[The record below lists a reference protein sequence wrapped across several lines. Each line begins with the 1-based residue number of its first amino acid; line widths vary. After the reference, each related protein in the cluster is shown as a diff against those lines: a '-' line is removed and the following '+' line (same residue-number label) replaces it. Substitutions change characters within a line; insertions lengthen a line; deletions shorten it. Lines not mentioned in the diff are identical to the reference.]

1 VDGGSGQQE
10 GRLMTGRTG
19 TGAGPRRQARSPLA
33 LRRID
38 GNMAFISGGAWA
50 WFWVPTE
57 RWAFRPDGERSNLV
71 VDLAS
76 RVAALA
82 GRQLHLRITSRPY
95 PAAAWARA
103 LDTRTPEPLDA
114 TTGLAWADHLVR
126 AQRHVRAATMADKEI
141 YLGADTRAG
150 RAGRGVA
157 SCSPV
162 GRGTGAAS

>member
-1 VDGGSGQQE
+1 MAARS
-10 GRLMTGRTG
+10 RP
-19 TGAGPRRQARSPLA
+19 GAGLRREARLPLA

-38 GNMAFISGGAWA
+38 GNLAFGGGGAWA

-82 GRQLHLRITSRPY
+82 GRQLHLRVTSRPY

-103 LDTRTPEPLDA
+103 LDQRTPEPLLTA
-114 TTGLAWADHLVR
+114 
-126 AQRHVRAATMADKEI
+126 
-141 YLGADTRAG
+141 
-150 RAGRGVA
+150 
-157 SCSPV
+157 
-162 GRGTGAAS
+162 